1 MIVCVCKTVT
11 RDQIVEA
18 FKSDTLHKLY
28 EKGMSGICGACTVDV
43 RDIVEDL
50 QLEEDDDEK
59 T

>member
-1 MIVCVCKTVT
+1 VT